1 MHLNLDYFRKILE
14 KEKTKIEVQLR
25 RFARKSKR
33 GDDWQPNPSSEA
45 SNIQMA
51 ELGEVATAITQMETN
66 LESEKVL
73 ESSLKEVNE
82 ALERI
87 EKGKYG
93 ICEKTGE
100 MIKEERLKANPAA
113 KTCVDHS

>member
-1 MHLNLDYFRKILE
+1 MHLNLNYFKKILE
-14 KEKTKIEVQLR
+14 KEKTIIENQLK
-25 RFARKSKR
+25 RFARKTNK
-33 GDDWQPNPSSEA
+33 GDDWRPNPSSEA

-73 ESSLKEVNE
+73 ESSLKEVND

-87 EKGKYG
+87 DKGNYG
-93 ICEKTGE
+93 VCEKTGE

>member
-1 MHLNLDYFRKILE
+1 MRINLDYFKKILE
-14 KEKTKIEVQLR
+14 KEKTKIENQLK
-25 RFARKSKR
+25 RFAKKSNK

-73 ESSLKEVNE
+73 ESSLKEVND

-87 EKGKYG
+87 ENGNYG

-100 MIKEERLKANPAA
+100 IIKEERLKANPTA
-113 KTCVDHS
+113 KTCVNHS